1 MAIKRIQKKEVPDSS
16 QEEKVAPAPTSKKSV
31 PKSQSLQLPSDLKNR
46 PIIAHITTTLS
57 EEEQADVQRDPVKVI
72 SRKSPHLLSREA
84 LIKEVEEKG
93 SNSAG
98 KKEYLKF
105 LRGEQISL
113 KESQRAKC
121 YDCMAWFIDGRA
133 DCKDVNCPSY
143 PYFIYNKTDTS
154 QRKRKKIDP
163 TWLYKKDDINMD
175 ENSVVREEE
184 EGGLDLIPED
194 LEHET
199 IHDGNWEE
207 EESDNAEAHCELQRG

>member
-16 QEEKVAPAPTSKKSV
+16 QEEKVAPVPPKKSV

-57 EEEQADVQRDPVKVI
+57 EEEQADVQRDPVKII

-84 LIKEVEEKG
+84 LIKEVAEKG
-93 SNSAG
+93 SNSVG

-105 LRGEQISL
+105 LRGEPISVR
-113 KESQRAKC
+113 ESQRAKC

-133 DCKDVNCPSY
+133 DCKDLNCPSY

-154 QRKRKKIDP
+154 QRKRKNINP
-163 TWLYKKDDINMD
+163 TWLGKVHENAD
-175 ENSVVREEE
+175 EEVGEVGEVGEE
-184 EGGLDLIPED
+184 DTPD
-194 LEHET
+194 T
-199 IHDGNWEE
+199 
-207 EESDNAEAHCELQRG
+207 SD

>member
-16 QEEKVAPAPTSKKSV
+16 QEEKVAPVPPKKSV
-31 PKSQSLQLPSDLKNR
+31 PKSQSLQLPSDLKNK

-57 EEEQADVQRDPVKVI
+57 EEEQADVQRDPVKII

-105 LRGEQISL
+105 LRGEQITL

-133 DCKDVNCPSY
+133 DCKDMNCPSY

-154 QRKRKKIDP
+154 QRKRKNIDP
-163 TWLYKKDDINMD
+163 TWLRKKDDINMD
-175 ENSVVREEE
+175 ELSDPDEQSILGDELEE
-184 EGGLDLIPED
+184 EGEEGE
-194 LEHET
+194 E
-199 IHDGNWEE
+199 GEE
-207 EESDNAEAHCELQRG
+207 E